1 MSNPS
6 QTVPVDRSSTSPGP
20 TQPAPAP
27 EDDMIDTPADFK
39 RWPFLR
45 HVLGEC
51 RDLLVSVYQHSDE
64 AALSAQRVH
73 RQWVVAAA
81 LFATL
86 AVSIAILQLAGLRKS
101 MPVLEGAAVIAAA
114 WAFREG
120 QKSRERWLTER
131 HKAERC
137 RLLKFSSLIRPDAWA
152 LGGLPS
158 GECAPELG
166 GQTDAVRFMSF
177 EDVKKWLDNDNLPS
191 PPGRILPRSLK
202 ELTELRD
209 YYREKRLKF
218 QASYFKRQS
227 ERDVKRDERWR
238 DLPHRLFTASVM
250 IVGLHV
256 IIEAARYLAERMHL
270 TGPTE
275 SLPWLEVLLDAA
287 IACAALLPVIGSG
300 IRTWRSAHEATRN
313 ISRFRAK
320 HLALSN
326 IEHRLEGKEIRDA
339 AEAESVLRDLWCA
352 EQIMESE
359 HREWLRLMMEAEW
372 LG

>member
-1 MSNPS
+1 
-6 QTVPVDRSSTSPGP
+6 
-20 TQPAPAP
+20 
-27 EDDMIDTPADFK
+27 MIDTPADFS

-51 RDLLVSVYQHSDE
+51 RDLLVAVYTHSDE
-64 AALSAQRVH
+64 AALDAQRVH
-73 RQWVVAAA
+73 RDWVVRAA

-86 AVSIAILQLAGLRKS
+86 AVCIAILQLAGLRRFLPRF
-101 MPVLEGAAVIAAA
+101 MPILEGVAGVAAA
-114 WAFREG
+114 WAFRKG
-120 QKSRERWLTER
+120 KKSRERWLTER

-137 RLLKFSSLIRPDAWA
+137 RLLKFSSLICPDVWA
-152 LGGLPS
+152 MDGLPP
-158 GECAPELG
+158 GVCAPELG
-166 GQTDAVRFMSF
+166 GETGAVRSMSF

-191 PPGRILPRSLK
+191 PPGRIFPRSLK

-218 QASYFKRQS
+218 QAAYFKRQS
-227 ERDVKRDERWR
+227 ERDVKRDESWR

-256 IIEAARYLAERMHL
+256 IIEAARYLAERMHP
-270 TGPTE
+270 TGSTE
-275 SLPWLEVLLDAA
+275 SLPWLEGLLDGA

-320 HLALSN
+320 HLALGN
-326 IEHRLEGKEIRDA
+326 IEHRLKGSEIKDA